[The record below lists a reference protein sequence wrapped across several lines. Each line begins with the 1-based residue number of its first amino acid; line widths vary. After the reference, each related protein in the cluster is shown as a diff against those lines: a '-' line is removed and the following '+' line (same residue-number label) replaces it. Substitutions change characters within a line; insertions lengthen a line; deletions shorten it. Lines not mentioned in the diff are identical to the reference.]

1 MRRAYF
7 DASAIAKLVSEER
20 ESLPLVE
27 FLAAPLEA
35 CTSALSEIEVPRAL
49 LRRGFS
55 LDEVRAAL
63 GGFYII
69 GVDAPI
75 RARAGS
81 LTPFT
86 LRSLD
91 AIHLATALEVA
102 ATGLEVVT
110 YDDRLADAARG
121 LGLTVAQP
129 GRKRAAP
136 VGRGAAR

>member
-1 MRRAYF
+1 M
-7 DASAIAKLVSEER
+7 DASAIAKLVCEER
-20 ESLPLVE
+20 ESLALVQ
-27 FLAAPLEA
+27 FLEDSLEA

-55 LDEVRAAL
+55 WDDVHAAL

-69 GVDAPI
+69 GVDAAI

-91 AIHLATALEVA
+91 AIHLATALEVGTA
-102 ATGLEVVT
+102 GLQVVT
-110 YDDRLADAARG
+110 YDDALAGAARG

-129 GRKRAAP
+129 GR
-136 VGRGAAR
+136 